1 MTAAINQLGHFTLR
15 PEIGAIYRACSGMHC
30 EVAATW
36 QGGVVFT
43 GGPIVSAGEFINEY
57 QLSTTNPVQGELL

>member
-1 MTAAINQLGHFTLR
+1 MMPTINQLGHFTLR
-15 PEIGAIYRACSGMHC
+15 PEIGAIYRANNGMHC

-36 QGGVVFT
+36 QAGVVFT

-57 QLSTTNPVQGELL
+57 QPSNTNPMQGELL